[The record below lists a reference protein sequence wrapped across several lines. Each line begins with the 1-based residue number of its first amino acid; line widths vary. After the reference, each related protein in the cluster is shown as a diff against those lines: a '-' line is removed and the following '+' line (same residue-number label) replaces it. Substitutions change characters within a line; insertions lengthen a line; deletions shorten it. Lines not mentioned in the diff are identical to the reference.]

1 MSKVAWKGGALLGPL
16 PPVMVSCGNGE
27 TDNIITVAWTGI
39 TCTHPPKT
47 YISIRPSRHSYPI
60 IRETGEFVI
69 NLAPAS
75 LVRAVDYCGIYTGA
89 KVDKFEKCGL
99 TRAPAQ
105 AVQCPLI
112 AESPLSLECRVT
124 DVIPLGS
131 HDMFLADIVAVDV
144 EESLLDERGAL
155 CLSRAELVSF
165 AHGEYFA
172 LGDKLGK
179 FGFSAAKKKTHPPRG
194 KGGRPAPQK
203 RKNHGGKA

>member
-16 PPVMVSCGNGE
+16 PPVMVSCGDGE
-27 TDNIITVAWTGI
+27 RDNIITVAWTGI

-47 YISIRPSRHSYPI
+47 YVSIRPSRHSYPI

-75 LVRAVDYCGIYTGA
+75 LCRAVDYCGIYTGA
-89 KVDKFEKCGL
+89 KVDKFARCGL
-99 TRAPAQ
+99 TREPAQ
-105 AVQCPLI
+105 IVRCPII

-131 HDMFLADIVAVDV
+131 HDMFLADIVAVNVDDA
-144 EESLLDERGAL
+144 LLDEKGAL
-155 CLSRAELVSF
+155 HLNRAGLLAF

-172 LGDKLGK
+172 LGPRIGK
-179 FGFSAAKKKTHPPRG
+179 FGFSTDKGKKK
-194 KGGRPAPQK
+194 K
-203 RKNHGGKA
+203 RK

>member
-16 PPVMVSCGNGE
+16 PPVMVSCGSGE

-105 AVQCPLI
+105 AVQ
-112 AESPLSLECRVT
+112 
-124 DVIPLGS
+124 
-131 HDMFLADIVAVDV
+131 
-144 EESLLDERGAL
+144 
-155 CLSRAELVSF
+155 
-165 AHGEYFA
+165 
-172 LGDKLGK
+172 
-179 FGFSAAKKKTHPPRG
+179 
-194 KGGRPAPQK
+194 
-203 RKNHGGKA
+203 

>member
-16 PPVMVSCGNGE
+16 PPVMVSCGSGE

-144 EESLLDERGAL
+144 EDSLLDERGAL
-155 CLSRAELVSF
+155 CLSRAELVAF

-179 FGFSAAKKKTHPPRG
+179 FGFSAAKKKSHATRS
-194 KGGRPAPQK
+194 KGGRPAP
-203 RKNHGGKA
+203 RKPKNKGGRA

>member
-27 TDNIITVAWTGI
+27 RDNIITVAWTGI

-47 YISIRPSRHSYPI
+47 YISIRPTRHSYPI

-75 LVRAVDYCGIYTGA
+75 LVRSVDYCGIYTGA
-89 KVDKFEKCGL
+89 KVDKFAQCGL
-99 TRAPAQ
+99 TREAAQ
-105 AVQCPLI
+105 AVKCPLI

-144 EESLLDERGAL
+144 DEALLDEKGAL
-155 CLSRAELVSF
+155 QLSRAGLTAF
-165 AHGEYFA
+165 AHGEYFE
-172 LGDKLGK
+172 LGRRIGR
-179 FGFSAAKKKTHPPRG
+179 FGFSAAKKKPHHHNNKG
-194 KGGRPAPQK
+194 KK
-203 RKNHGGKA
+203 KS

>member
-16 PPVMVSCGNGE
+16 PPVMVSCGDGE
-27 TDNIITVAWTGI
+27 RDNIITVAWTGI

-47 YISIRPSRHSYPI
+47 YVSIRPTRHSYSI

-75 LVRAVDYCGIYTGA
+75 LVRAVDFCGIYTGA
-89 KVDKFEKCGL
+89 KVDKFARCNL
-99 TRAPAQ
+99 TREAARE
-105 AVQCPLI
+105 VKCPLI

-144 EESLLDERGAL
+144 DEALLDEKGAL
-155 CLSRAELVSF
+155 QLSRAGLTAF
-165 AHGEYFA
+165 THGEYFE
-172 LGDKLGK
+172 LGRRIGR
-179 FGFSAAKKKTHPPRG
+179 FGFSAAKKKPPHHTNQKG
-194 KGGRPAPQK
+194 KK
-203 RKNHGGKA
+203 KS